1 MKTIAICLVTLFAS
15 SLGFAQNYNIID
27 YGAVANGKTVNTAAI
42 QKAIDAC
49 TQKGGGVVYIPSGEF
64 ITGTISL
71 KSNVDFHLE
80 IGAVL
85 KGSANIKDYKS
96 YEKAPYGTNYYGILY
111 TENAENVS
119 ISGNGTIDGNDKA
132 FFDWEHAKKIDS
144 VTNSY
149 TRQQQKYRNVAK
161 GLGDGPVV
169 PMDPRPRQMVIFAQC
184 KKVTVKDVMLA
195 NATFWTLHIADCD
208 AVKIDGIRLWS
219 NLMVPNADGIDI
231 TSSSNVVIANSDIRS
246 GDDAIVVVGYA
257 HHFEIPGYKDIKKEC
272 ENIVISNCNL
282 QSSSSAIR
290 IGFLDQ
296 NNVKNVQINNV
307 NIINSNRGIGIFLR
321 DEGSIENINI
331 SNVYIQTKLTTGDW
345 WGNGEPIHISAVR
358 GNPDKKLGQ
367 IKNVNF
373 SNIICEGENGILV
386 YGSEESNIEN
396 LSFKDVTFKITNSKL
411 NDVAGGNIDL
421 RAQLNPEKQIFSHD
435 IPAFYARYVNNLT
448 MEDFKLQWA
457 TSLPSFFTNGI
468 LIENFKNLDIKN
480 FQGTASPSN
489 TKLKPVALKN
499 GLGFKSD
506 MDKSAVQLQNV
517 K

>member
-1 MKTIAICLVTLFAS
+1 MILWTTSICV
-15 SLGFAQNYNIID
+15 AQTFNITN
-27 YGAVANGKTVNTAAI
+27 YGAVSDGKTLNTVAI

-49 TQKGGGVVYIPSGEF
+49 AAKGGGIVYVPPGEF
-64 ITGTISL
+64 ITGTIAL

-85 KGSANIKDYKS
+85 KGSPNIKDYKS
-96 YEKAPYGTNYYGILY
+96 YVKETYGTNYYGILY

-132 FFDWEHAKKIDS
+132 FFDWDHAKKIDS

-149 TRQQQKYRNVAK
+149 TRQKQDYRKVAS

-169 PMDPRPRQMVIFAQC
+169 PIEPRPRQMVIFAQC

-219 NLMVPNADGIDI
+219 SLLVPNADGIDI
-231 TSSSNVVIANSDIRS
+231 TSSSNVVISNSDIRT
-246 GDDAIVVVGYA
+246 GDDAIAVVGYSR
-257 HHFEIPGYKDIKKEC
+257 HFEIPGYRGIKKEC
-272 ENIVISNCNL
+272 ENIIISNCNL
-282 QSSSSAIR
+282 QSTSSAIR

-296 NNVKNVQINNV
+296 NNVRNIQINNI
-307 NIINSNRGIGIFLR
+307 NITNSNRGIGIFVR
-321 DEGSIENINI
+321 DEGSVDNINI
-331 SNVYIQTKLTTGDW
+331 SNVYIQTKLKTGDW
-345 WGNGEPIHISAVR
+345 WGNGEPIHISAIR
-358 GNPDKKLGQ
+358 GNPDVKLGQ

-386 YGSEESNIEN
+386 YGSDESTIEN
-396 LSFKDVTFKITNSKL
+396 LSFKNVAFKITDSKL
-411 NDVAGGNIDL
+411 NNVAGGNIDL
-421 RAQLNPEKQIFSHD
+421 RGQLYAQKNIFSHD
-435 IPAFYARYVNNLT
+435 IPALYASKVKGLT
-448 MEDFKLQWA
+448 IDDFKLQWE
-457 TSLPSFFTNGI
+457 TGLPSFFTNGI
-468 LIENFKNLDIKN
+468 LVNDFKNLKIYN
-480 FQGTASPSN
+480 FQGSASPSN
-489 TKLKPVALKN
+489 PTLKPIALKN

-506 MDKSAVQLQNV
+506 VDKSALQLENV